1 MPAISS
7 GALALWAAGATVVGS
22 AANAG
27 IQASTASKSRK
38 QQKQQQKS
46 AEDRATI
53 ESEQVQAASNLEE
66 ADIAFESEASKAD
79 SKAASAGSRLLVGR
93 GKKKA
98 KSGVKL

>member
-1 MPAISS
+1 MPAVSS
-7 GALALWAAGATVVGS
+7 YLLAAGLVGS
-22 AANAG
+22 AASAG
-27 IQASTASKSRK
+27 VQASTASKSRK

-53 ESEQVQAASNLEE
+53 ESAQVQAASNLDE
-66 ADIAFESEASKAD
+66 ADIDFESEASKAD

>member
-1 MPAISS
+1 MPAVSS
-7 GALALWAAGATVVGS
+7 YLVAAALVGS
-22 AANAG
+22 AASAG
-27 IQASTASKSRK
+27 IQASTASKTRK
-38 QQKQQQKS
+38 QQKQQQES

-53 ESEQVQAASNLEE
+53 ESAQVQAASNLDE
-66 ADIAFESEASKAD
+66 ADIDFESEASKAD